1 MKKINR
7 KQYSQPSLKKFGAV
21 SKLTQGV
28 KGSGA
33 DDTQGQA

>member
-28 KGSGA
+28 KGSST
-33 DDTQGQA
+33 DKSQGVD